1 MDFDAIIYDLGLS
14 DEEVTQMIDIWEGS
28 VNNESICA
36 VVYNEMDN

>member
-28 VNNESICA
+28 VNN
-36 VVYNEMDN
+36 D